1 VDAVTHFCRDVLPRI
16 RAEVPRVTLT
26 IAGGEP
32 APAVRRLAAEPG
44 VSVTGFVDRLEPY
57 YGRATVFV
65 APLRIAGGIAGKT
78 VDALAA
84 GCPVVTTSIGGEGL
98 GVVAGEHL
106 LVADGAEAFAA
117 EVVRLLRDPALRR
130 RLGEA
135 ARRFAE
141 ERYAPAVSAAT
152 LEREHQALV
161 TGRSGATRPAGP

>member
-1 VDAVTHFCRDVLPRI
+1 
-16 RAEVPRVTLT
+16 VTLT
-26 IAGGEP
+26 IAGGDP
-32 APAVRRLAAEPG
+32 APEVRRLAAEPG